1 MYKAL
6 VLVTLFVGSLV
17 GANNAEAAVS
27 NINVFKGLE
36 TLQNSPW
43 DPREEQSPADEPGK
57 ESITDQAQA
66 EE

>member
-1 MYKAL
+1 MYKSL

-17 GANNAEAAVS
+17 CANNAEAAVS
-27 NINVFKGLE
+27 NMNIFKGLE

-43 DPREEQSPADEPGK
+43 DPREEQSPTDEPGK
-57 ESITDQAQA
+57 ESIPDQAQA

>member
-27 NINVFKGLE
+27 NINAFKGFE
-36 TLQNSPW
+36 KLQNSPW
-43 DPREEQSPADEPGK
+43 DPREEQNSADEPGQ
-57 ESITDQAQA
+57 ESITDQAQV